1 MDRPSRLFHFIE
13 SAILA
18 APRHKLR
25 MASRKKL
32 GAAVT
37 ALHQVRETRI
47 KLAKYN
53 MPDVLQLYDAS
64 QFCIAYAADLTVL
77 TRDMACA
84 RDWWEERLYARLLA
98 LTMLECVEDLPVI
111 LGKKFRNSLA
121 AVVPNNEYKQ
131 RLSKISSN
139 LSAFKNRHDRELRHI
154 RQIAA
159 AHRDH
164 DPNVLIS
171 LIEQLDMKKLM
182 KMAGALHD
190 LQTEFARAMTKVFL
204 NINAVKEV
212 LKAFSSKA
220 QKQA

>member
-1 MDRPSRLFHFIE
+1 M
-13 SAILA
+13 
-18 APRHKLR
+18 
-25 MASRKKL
+25 
-32 GAAVT
+32 T
-37 ALHQVRETRI
+37 ALQQIRETRN

-84 RDWWEERLYARLLA
+84 GDWWEERLYARLLA
-98 LTMLECVEDLPVI
+98 MTMLECVEDLPFV

-121 AVVPNNEYKQ
+121 TVVPNNEHKQ
-131 RLSKISSN
+131 RLSKITSD
-139 LSAFKNRHDRELRHI
+139 LSAFKNRHERELRHI

-171 LIEQLDMKKLM
+171 LIEQLDTKKLM

-190 LQTEFARAMTKVFL
+190 LQTEFSRAMTKVFL
-204 NINAVKEV
+204 NINTVKEV

-220 QKQA
+220 QKQT